1 MGLGVISLVKY
12 EVQKAGEKSGK
23 REKRLFDLASSRS
36 FQQSGGQQRKRDDCN
51 DFQTVQ
57 NFASCSNR
65 KCILVLLLLYEYEFT
80 LVLFSFLSDVTM
92 L

>member
-36 FQQSGGQQRKRDDCN
+36 FQ
-51 DFQTVQ
+51 
-57 NFASCSNR
+57 
-65 KCILVLLLLYEYEFT
+65 
-80 LVLFSFLSDVTM
+80 
-92 L
+92 